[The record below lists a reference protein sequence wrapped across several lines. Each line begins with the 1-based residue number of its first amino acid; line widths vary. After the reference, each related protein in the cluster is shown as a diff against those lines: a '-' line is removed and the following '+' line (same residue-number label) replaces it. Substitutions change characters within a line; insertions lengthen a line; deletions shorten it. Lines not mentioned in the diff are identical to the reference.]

1 MTMTKDDCQ
10 KLLDEWQLKYFP
22 KNKYYHFPTFLG
34 FADLGAKTRGI
45 TYSKSNVEKKYWNR
59 VAWGEIKLNSR
70 LRSDW
75 RIKAVLWHEFCHHWA
90 YSVYNYSGHQGT
102 FDDCLRTD
110 KVLWLLGS
118 FSRIIPML

>member
-1 MTMTKDDCQ
+1 MTINKDDCQ
-10 KLLDEWQLKYFP
+10 NLLDEWQLKYIGDKPYWGEFM
-22 KNKYYHFPTFLG
+22 G
-34 FADLGAKTRGI
+34 FKDLGNSVRGR
-45 TYSKSNVEKKYWNR
+45 TYFKQKYNTMYHIGYR
-59 VAWGEIKLNSR
+59 YGMIELNSR

-90 YSVYNYSGHQGT
+90 YSVYNYSKHQGK
-102 FDDCLRTD
+102 FDDCLRTN